1 MNFAGRLTSQPVRNG
16 SYVSHIKNATM
27 NEMPVPAGSWAEYN
41 SAKQQTYNLHL
52 VAGLAVTIVTFIVVS
67 GLFMILRLFIAT
79 LK

>member
-1 MNFAGRLTSQPVRNG
+1 
-16 SYVSHIKNATM
+16 M

-52 VAGLAVTIVTFIVVS
+52 VAGLAVTIVTLIVVS
-67 GLFMILRLFIAT
+67 GLFVILRLLIVT